1 MVPKLNLRWG
11 IMFLSRI
18 IMHSG
23 SSWFLNHFRYHHLV
37 YSILCFHSEKVY
49 LFLTKMSTE
58 ACFSISKLGL
68 IVKIIILINYIII
81 NFYFKI
87 FFHNLDFKTGL
98 IKSLKTIKVSYK
110 NVYIFLV
117 FYIVLGYCSQTL
129 KYPKLS
135 HAPV

>member
-1 MVPKLNLRWG
+1 
-11 IMFLSRI
+11 
-18 IMHSG
+18 
-23 SSWFLNHFRYHHLV
+23 
-37 YSILCFHSEKVY
+37 
-49 LFLTKMSTE
+49 MSTE

-129 KYPKLS
+129 KYHKLS